1 MYARKLSVPRITP
14 NLSGGIQDID
24 NFATNFIN
32 ANKGDSNN
40 NIPFRIGVLSTSFM
54 DHIIENNKIGIHYL
68 NKGIGSESGGNITPE
83 YLQIKKI
90 EYHYPNVRTILEIG
104 DFLYDSF
111 DLEKESS
118 EGLRS
123 IQSNQF

>member
-1 MYARKLSVPRITP
+1 ML
-14 NLSGGIQDID
+14 
-24 NFATNFIN
+24 
-32 ANKGDSNN
+32 
-40 NIPFRIGVLSTSFM
+40 
-54 DHIIENNKIGIHYL
+54 IENNKIGIHYL